1 MRILNSAQMRE
12 ADRRCTGDIGIASIV
27 LMENAGRQVVAAMEA
42 MFSDLAPRKI
52 VVLCGR
58 GNNGGDGFVVARTL
72 AQRGVDVSVFLV
84 GATDEVKGDAR
95 ANLDVLVRLG
105 HSVIEITDA
114 AVWELQFPDI
124 RSGDLLVD
132 ALFGTGLRTPL
143 TGLYE
148 TIVADIN
155 ASDLPVVSVDLPSG
169 LSADTPDPDR
179 PVHRRHPHR
188 DARRAETAAACC
200 RRARRIA
207 ATSSSPTS
215 GFPRPPSRPSKDP
228 HIELLTREPMRALIE
243 PRPADS
249 HKGDYGHV
257 LIVAGSPGKTGAA
270 HLSSMGA
277 LKSGAGLVTIAT
289 PRSCQASAGGDG
301 AGIHDAWP
309 R

>member
-1 MRILNSAQMRE
+1 M
-12 ADRRCTGDIGIASIV
+12 
-27 LMENAGRQVVAAMEA
+27 
-42 MFSDLAPRKI
+42 
-52 VVLCGR
+52 VLCGR

-105 HSVIEITDA
+105 HTVIEITDA

-169 LSADTPDPDR
+169 LSADTPDPIG
-179 PVHRRHPHR
+179 PCI
-188 DARRAETAAACC
+188 DATLTVTLGAPKLPLVLPPGEAHCGDVVIADIGIPEAAIEAVE
-200 RRARRIA
+200 
-207 ATSSSPTS
+207 
-215 GFPRPPSRPSKDP
+215 GP

-270 HLSSMGA
+270 HLASMGA

-289 PRSCQASAGGDG
+289 PRCVPAGARGDG
-301 AGIHDAWP
+301 AGIHDRRRSTRAPTASRSMRSSTCWRTRP
-309 R
+309 T

>member
-42 MFSDLAPRKI
+42 MFPDVASRKV
-52 VVLCGR
+52 VVLCGQ
-58 GNNGGDGFVVARTL
+58 GNNGGDGFVIARTL

-114 AVWELQFPDI
+114 AIWELQFPDI

-169 LSADTPDPDR
+169 LSADTPDPIG
-179 PVHRRHPHR
+179 PCI
-188 DARRAETAAACC
+188 DATLTVTLGA
-200 RRARRIA
+200 
-207 ATSSSPTS
+207 PKL
-215 GFPRPPSRPSKDP
+215 PLVLPP
-228 HIELLTREPMRALIE
+228 
-243 PRPADS
+243 
-249 HKGDYGHV
+249 G
-257 LIVAGSPGKTGAA
+257 
-270 HLSSMGA
+270 
-277 LKSGAGLVTIAT
+277 
-289 PRSCQASAGGDG
+289 
-301 AGIHDAWP
+301 
-309 R
+309 